1 MRISDW
7 SSDVCSSD
15 LHAKGV
21 APFRLDLAH
30 RVLIFLQPLV
40 DRVQQR
46 LPILPGALFALL
58 EARVGAFEKRLLRSV
73 EHPLSDLATLRGD
86 RRLRLLASCDLP
98 LLARLARLL
107 PGHHR
112 PPLIAGRPSP

>member
-46 LPILPGALFALL
+46 LQILPGALFALL
-58 EARVGAFEKRLLRSV
+58 EARVGAFEKRLLRPV
-73 EHPLSDLATLRGD
+73 EHRLFDLAKLRGERD
-86 RRLRLLASCDLP
+86 RKSTRLNSS
-98 LLARLARLL
+98 
-107 PGHHR
+107 H
-112 PPLIAGRPSP
+112 